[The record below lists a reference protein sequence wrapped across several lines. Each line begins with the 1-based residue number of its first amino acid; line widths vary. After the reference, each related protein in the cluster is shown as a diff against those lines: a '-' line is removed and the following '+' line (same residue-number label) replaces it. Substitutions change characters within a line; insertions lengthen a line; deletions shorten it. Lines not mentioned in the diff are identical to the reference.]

1 MTSAIRISS
10 PEQRLEAIAKAAALM
25 NSDPDSPE
33 GREFETLVDAIADYD
48 ILVLKPSDQRPGPE
62 SQGRAI
68 A

>member
-48 ILVLKPSDQRPGPE
+48 MLVLKLGDQQPVPE
-62 SQGRAI
+62 SQDRTI